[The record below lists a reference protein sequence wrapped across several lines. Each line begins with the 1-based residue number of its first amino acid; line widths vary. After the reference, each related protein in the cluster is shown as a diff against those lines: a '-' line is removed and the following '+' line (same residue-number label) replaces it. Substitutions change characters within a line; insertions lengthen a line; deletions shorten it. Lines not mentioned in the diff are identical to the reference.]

1 MAGSFNR
8 YDVTILKNIWSLS
21 MAQKKLLDLRATY
34 LSTLKDFLK
43 RVKPEEYPSSY
54 QDTYN
59 PGCREYKITYL
70 FTSGEYLDALA
81 ADKPETLVAYQLR
94 INEENNLYICL
105 VRLVDNDTCRE
116 DRLLKNGAIRQ

>member
-1 MAGSFNR
+1 
-8 YDVTILKNIWSLS
+8 

-43 RVKPEEYPSSY
+43 KVKQEEYPFSY